1 MNISLENYK
10 SVFDEFS
17 NHLDVTKYND
27 EKAIQS
33 IIQSLK
39 SKLDELYSGGKQ
51 LEQQNDILKIGV
63 VGQVKAGKS
72 SFLNSLFFDGESV
85 LPRASTPMTAGLTVL
100 RYGEENKFDIEYYN
114 TNEWKLFSDKD
125 AEYNSLLNELRQNDP
140 TATDAELIKRY
151 NIPDDIVSA
160 HELISKCS
168 RRALGKIKPEA
179 TVESKVFSGIK
190 DLQSTLDNYVGA
202 DGAYTPITKCLT
214 ITLKDDRLKGIEV
227 VDTPGVNDPVLSRE
241 LRTREFL
248 RGCHGVF
255 FLSYSG
261 RFFDSTDV
269 GFLTNRIGS
278 QGIGSVV
285 LIASKFDSVLQDVG
299 MHFRDDLGNAIE
311 DCQKKLKGQY
321 QNNISSSS
329 FTGTD
334 PILDFSSGIGYSI
347 FKKDLH
353 NLDEMESHVVA
364 QMKSFYPSFFSS
376 DEDIKSTFY
385 DLSQIDSIRDSYL
398 DGVFKK
404 NKFNIIKDKINKYF
418 DNASSSIK
426 EIISKEQKKLSELI
440 ELIENSDIKDLE
452 KQKEISSKVI
462 REIYSDVNSIA
473 HRSQDVA
480 ERRMKECLNG
490 FSFSWNGTVPT
501 NEATTSLVRIS
512 KILGKDKTF
521 SCSYKKVDLCK
532 LEEDID
538 KQLCSA
544 LEGLNKEW
552 SESNKEIY
560 DTILKC
566 IINLISKNESE
577 DTTGYFS
584 GKILRN
590 ELDEI
595 IDRMRNYST
604 LDIAGVKNRFHN
616 GLVSSLT
623 GADTLN
629 YQKTQCDEAIAINN
643 VQEAATKC
651 ADDIRVI
658 VNQQVC
664 AVQDEVVEL
673 LKKAKEESL
682 SILRDRKDFFINEIS
697 EKVNKKLDELVEALA
712 KKTQTLSSAKCAQN
726 TLKSLE
732 AKL

>member
-214 ITLKDDRLKGIEV
+214 ITLKDDRLKGVEV

-521 SCSYKKVDLCK
+521 SCSYDKVDLCK

-604 LDIAGVKNRFHN
+604 LDIAGVKKRFHN

-629 YQKTQCDEAIAINN
+629 YQKTQCDETIAINN
-643 VQEAATKC
+643 VREAATKC

>member
-1 MNISLENYK
+1 MKISLENYT

-17 NHLDVTKYND
+17 ANLDVTAYND
-27 EKAIQS
+27 DNAIKS

-39 SKLDELYSGGKQ
+39 SKLDEIYSGGKQ
-51 LEQQNDILKIGV
+51 LEKQNDILKIGV

-114 TNEWKLFSDKD
+114 TSEWKLFSDKE
-125 AEYNSLLNELRQNDP
+125 AEYNSLLNDLRQNDP

-160 HELISKCS
+160 HKLISKCS
-168 RRALGKIKPEA
+168 RRALDKIKPESII
-179 TVESKVFSGIK
+179 ESKEFSGIK
-190 DLQSTLDNYVGA
+190 DLQCTLDNYVGA

-214 ITLKDDRLKGIEV
+214 IALKDDRLKGIEV

-321 QNNISSSS
+321 QNNICSSS
-329 FTGTD
+329 FNGTD

-353 NLDEMESHVVA
+353 TLDEMESHVVS

-398 DGVFKK
+398 DDVFKK
-404 NKFNIIKDKINKYF
+404 NKFNIIKEKVNKYF

-426 EIISKEQKKLSELI
+426 DIISKEQAKLSEMI
-440 ELIENSDIKDLE
+440 KIIENSDIKDIE
-452 KQKEISSKVI
+452 REKEISSKVI
-462 REIYSDVNSIA
+462 KEISSDINSIT
-473 HRSQDVA
+473 HRSQDIA
-480 ERRMKECLNG
+480 ERCMKECLNG
-490 FSFSWNGTVPT
+490 FSFRWNGKVPT
-501 NEATTSLVRIS
+501 NLGQTTLLRTSTIR
-512 KILGKDKTF
+512 GKDKTF
-521 SCSYKKVDLCK
+521 TCSYDKVDLCR

-538 KQLCSA
+538 RQFCSA
-544 LEGLNKEW
+544 LDGLAKEW
-552 SESNKEIY
+552 TEKNKEIY
-560 DTILKC
+560 DSIFKC
-566 IINLISKNESE
+566 IINVISKNESE
-577 DTTGYFS
+577 DTTGCFN
-584 GKILRN
+584 GNILRN

-595 IDRMRNYST
+595 IERMRNNST
-604 LDIAGVKNRFHN
+604 LDTAGMKNRFHN

-629 YQKTQCDEAIAINN
+629 YQQNQCDEAMAISN
-643 VQEAATKC
+643 VNQAAQEC
-651 ADDIRVI
+651 ADAVRVI
-658 VNQQVC
+658 VNQQVST
-664 AVQDEVVEL
+664 VQDEVVEL
-673 LKKAKEESL
+673 LKKAKEDSL
-682 SILRDRKDFFINEIS
+682 SILRDRKNFFINEIS
-697 EKVNKKLDELVEALA
+697 EKVNKKLDELEEALT

-732 AKL
+732 AKI

>member
-214 ITLKDDRLKGIEV
+214 ITLKDDRLKGVEV

-501 NEATTSLVRIS
+501 NVATTSLVRIS

-521 SCSYKKVDLCK
+521 SCSYDKVDLCK

-604 LDIAGVKNRFHN
+604 LDIAGVKKRFHN

-629 YQKTQCDEAIAINN
+629 YQKTQCDETIAINN
-643 VQEAATKC
+643 VREAATKC